1 MQDET
6 SNGIKI
12 GIWIVIGLA
21 IFLLL
26 WNSFFIVNAGERAI
40 LITLGNPQETPFKE
54 GLHFKM
60 PIVQKVVLVDI
71 KTQKYEAKA
80 SAASKDLQV
89 VSTDIAV
96 NYHLTGESVTRLYK
110 EIGLDYGDK
119 VIQPAVQ
126 EVVKASTAEFSAEE
140 LITRRDSVKQK
151 IDIALADRLIG
162 RGITMET
169 TSITNFDFSPQF
181 NTAVELKVTAE
192 QTALAAK
199 NKLAQI
205 QYEAQQV
212 QAAAIGQRD
221 AAIAQAEGHAN
232 ATLVIARAEAERL
245 RLQKEQ
251 ITELL
256 IQKQMLDKWS
266 GVLPQYMI
274 ITEGSQGLFLQLP
287 KGEVN
292 STG

>member
-1 MQDET
+1 MQEET
-6 SNGIKI
+6 STAIKI
-12 GIWIVIGLA
+12 GIWIVIVLA
-21 IFLLL
+21 TILLL

-40 LITLGNPQETPFKE
+40 LITLGNPQETPYKE

-60 PIVQKVVLVDI
+60 PIIQKVVLVDI

-96 NYHLTGESVTRLYK
+96 NYHLTGESVTSLYK

-119 VIQPAVQ
+119 IIQPAVQ

-140 LITRRDSVKQK
+140 LITKRDLVKQK
-151 IDIALADRLIG
+151 IDIALSERLKG

-169 TSITNFDFSPQF
+169 TSITNFDFSAEF
-181 NTAVELKVTAE
+181 NKAIEGKVTQE
-192 QTALAAK
+192 QLALQSK

-205 QYEAQQV
+205 EYEAQQV
-212 QAAAIGQRD
+212 RAAAIGQRD
-221 AAIAQAEGHAN
+221 AAIAQAEGQAN
-232 ATLVIARAEAERL
+232 ATLLIAQAEAERL

-251 ITELL
+251 ISELL
-256 IQKQMLDKWS
+256 VQKQMLDRWN
-266 GVLPQYMI
+266 GILPQYMI

-292 STG
+292 RTG